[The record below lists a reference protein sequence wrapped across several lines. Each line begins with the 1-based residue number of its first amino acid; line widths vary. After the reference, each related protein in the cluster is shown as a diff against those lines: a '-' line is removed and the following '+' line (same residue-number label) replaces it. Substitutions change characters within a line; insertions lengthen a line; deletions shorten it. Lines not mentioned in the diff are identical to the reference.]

1 MDELLPM
8 RLFVKVAELH
18 SFARA
23 ATELNIS
30 NSSATRL
37 VMGIEDR
44 LGARLLNRTT
54 RSLSLTDAGHLY
66 LAQIRHVI
74 EEIDRVEETIASMHH
89 EPIGSLKIAAPVM
102 FGMHVLAPA
111 IEAFKTLHPAIVPE
125 VTIVDR
131 HVDLVSEGFD
141 VGLLLSQHISNNT
154 LVKRPLM
161 RLERIVCAAPQYLDG
176 HGTPAHP
183 HDLASH
189 ACLTFHADFAGE
201 HLSFDQED
209 RTRFTVRPNKSA
221 SSNNI
226 GLIRNW
232 TLSGMGIAVL
242 PDFLV
247 KPDLDDGRLLALL
260 PGYRLEELEMNIAY
274 PSRRHFPR
282 KARLF
287 VDHLIDHFVS

>member
-8 RLFVKVAELH
+8 RLFVKVAELR

-37 VMGIEDR
+37 VMSIEDR

-74 EEIDRVEETIASMHH
+74 DEIDRVEETIASMHH

-102 FGMHVLAPA
+102 FGMHVLA
-111 IEAFKTLHPAIVPE
+111 PAIVPE

-154 LVKRPLM
+154 LVKRPLT
-161 RLERIVCAAPQYLDG
+161 RLKQIVCAAPHYVDR
-176 HGTPAHP
+176 HGAPAHP

-189 ACLTFHADFAGE
+189 ACLSFHADFMGE
-201 HLSFDQED
+201 YLSFDHDQ
-209 RTRFTVRPNKSA
+209 TRITVRPNKSA
-221 SSNNI
+221 SSNNV

-232 TLSGMGIAVL
+232 ALSGMGIAVL

-247 KPDLDDGRLLALL
+247 QSDLDDGQLLALL
-260 PGYRLEELEMNIAY
+260 PGYRLETLEMNVAY

-287 VDHLIDHFVS
+287 VDHLIDHFVG